1 MHKPINDWN
10 IDIQHDSGSESAPL
24 LSSESHASGESA
36 IFQDSETSDLDSAPT
51 NAHLKYGS
59 VETSSISSTAT
70 VIPKRSPPLTQ
81 DHALIPPL
89 SLNTSRSLNV
99 TQDRCYEIR
108 KTDLVRIPQTI

>member
-51 NAHLKYGS
+51 NARLKY
-59 VETSSISSTAT
+59 
-70 VIPKRSPPLTQ
+70 
-81 DHALIPPL
+81 
-89 SLNTSRSLNV
+89 
-99 TQDRCYEIR
+99 
-108 KTDLVRIPQTI
+108 